1 MTMKY
6 SAPKQS
12 LLQQARLADAS
23 DLRILILKQSL
34 AEACM
39 ENYSMRKSVYKCKLP
54 CSDEAVTCVYWHG
67 RPLMSGT
74 DIAKIVR
81 YRLACRGI
89 RVKNMRKVEEGIV
102 SDLRPL
108 KHSQDFVLEKA
119 RSELLRLLH
128 SNGCIKTQKKQ
139 KVFFWDKIPHDS
151 LFENALEREWIRLD
165 GGTAI
170 NPM

>member
-1 MTMKY
+1 MKY

-12 LLQQARLADAS
+12 LLQQTLLADAS

-34 AEACM
+34 ADVYM
-39 ENYSMRKSVYKCKLP
+39 ESYSMKKSANKCKLP
-54 CSDEAVTCVYWHG
+54 CSDEAVACVYWHG

-74 DIAKIVR
+74 DIVKLVK

-89 RVKNMRKVEEGIV
+89 QVKSMKKVEEGIV

-108 KHSQDFVLEKA
+108 KHGQDFVLEKA
-119 RSELLRLLH
+119 RSELLKLLH
-128 SNGCIKTQKKQ
+128 ANRCIKTQKKQ
-139 KVFFWDKIPHDS
+139 KVFFWDKIPHDR
-151 LFENALEREWIRLD
+151 LFEDALERELIRLD
-165 GGTAI
+165 VGTAI